1 MDLQYLFDSDG
12 KRTAVV
18 IDILEWENLTLRYEE
33 LKKLES
39 PKKKPSDFRGTIS
52 QKTVELLH
60 QHTEQAR
67 KEWDRNIF

>member
-39 PKKKPSDFRGTIS
+39 SKKKPSDFRGTIS

>member
-18 IDILEWENLTLRYEE
+18 IDIVEWENLTLRYEE

-39 PKKKPSDFRGTIS
+39 SKKKPSDFRGTIS

>member
-33 LKKLES
+33 LKKSEL
-39 PKKKPSDFRGTIS
+39 PKKKPSDFRGSIS
-52 QKTVELLH
+52 KKTVELLH